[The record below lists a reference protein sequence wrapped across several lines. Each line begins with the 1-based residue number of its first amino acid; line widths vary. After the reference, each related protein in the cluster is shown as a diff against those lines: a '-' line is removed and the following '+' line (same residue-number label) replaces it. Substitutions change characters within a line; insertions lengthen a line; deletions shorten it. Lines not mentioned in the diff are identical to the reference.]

1 MSTPQ
6 LTDPRWTLTLAI
18 TALENWG
25 RHFEWCSSLK
35 PPYYPE
41 WPYTNDPL
49 PLSCDCGLSTQTAEL
64 RLMRDTIPSPAPLLP
79 VPEAAPTLKD
89 LRHAFEL
96 GVEWGSMKSAKVGP
110 PNLYTDAAAEAARL
124 YPGAAQHEE
133 GPLPATPPEGKQ

>member
-79 VPEAAPTLKD
+79 VPEEEIERLARIASD
-89 LRHAFEL
+89 AFGFGEVMRWSNWHAVVRAVL
-96 GVEWGSMKSAKVGP
+96 A
-110 PNLYTDAAAEAARL
+110 
-124 YPGAAQHEE
+124 GAAQHEE
-133 GPLPATPPEGKQ
+133 GPLPAAPLEGKHND